1 MRAWVRRWVQSC
13 RDCGT
18 RKARAKEVIPPLR
31 SQGVG
36 DAGDRWAL
44 DVTGPLPVTDKG
56 DRYVVAAV
64 DYATR
69 YAVVAAVPSH
79 RAPDIANFIVEKL
92 VMVYGPMREL
102 VMDGAPEL
110 NGAVVEALVNALQAK
125 QLTPV
130 PYRPALLGLVERFH
144 RTWKDMVAMF
154 VSEAQSD
161 WDRWLPCAAYAYN
174 GARHSGTGYSPNE
187 LMMGRR
193 LRKPNELLRTSGV
206 TQVGVFAD
214 YRRTLVRKMAAA
226 TEAAKKALSKDQA
239 RRARYYDRQVRRHSE
254 FQVGDKVWVLWPP
267 KGKGITKLAH
277 KWVGPARIEADA
289 GFDNWEVLRD
299 DTDERVV
306 AHCSFLVKY
315 SCPSSSLGVIAE
327 RVLRDLVEEDTAA
340 EGVDTNGEAPDVPA
354 SANTGPVRASDAA
367 AEGRTGESA
376 TVAARPD
383 SRAAPMAGRGPVAAM
398 PGIATT
404 AEPVV
409 AGGSTQQA
417 PRPPPAKPQ
426 RRRAKQA
433 RPHGGQDTDEAQKR
447 RRREEADAARERRAA
462 RREAGRHEPEAAATK
477 AVAADRDDGVR
488 DAAPAARGVEAGPRD
503 EHELKRAERRTWGRS
518 RQRRRPTRKQRSGWR
533 YWSHGGYATRTW
545 ATEAAGSNAGATAGG
560 DGRPH

>member
-44 DVTGPLPVTDKG
+44 DVAGPLPVTDKG
-56 DRYVVAAV
+56 NRYVVAAV

-214 YRRTLVRKMAAA
+214 YHRTLVRKMAAA

-254 FQVGDKVWVLWPP
+254 FQVGDKVWVLRPP

-306 AHCSFLVKY
+306 AHCSFLVKC

-367 AEGRTGESA
+367 A
-376 TVAARPD
+376 
-383 SRAAPMAGRGPVAAM
+383 
-398 PGIATT
+398 
-404 AEPVV
+404 
-409 AGGSTQQA
+409 
-417 PRPPPAKPQ
+417 
-426 RRRAKQA
+426 
-433 RPHGGQDTDEAQKR
+433 
-447 RRREEADAARERRAA
+447 
-462 RREAGRHEPEAAATK
+462 
-477 AVAADRDDGVR
+477 
-488 DAAPAARGVEAGPRD
+488 
-503 EHELKRAERRTWGRS
+503 
-518 RQRRRPTRKQRSGWR
+518 
-533 YWSHGGYATRTW
+533 
-545 ATEAAGSNAGATAGG
+545 
-560 DGRPH
+560 

>member
-44 DVTGPLPVTDKG
+44 DVASPLPVTDKG
-56 DRYVVAAV
+56 NRYVVAAV

-144 RTWKDMVAMF
+144 RTWKDMVALF

-161 WDRWLPCAAYAYN
+161 WDRWLPCVAYACN

-193 LRKPNELLRTSGV
+193 LRTPNELLRMSGV

-214 YRRTLVRKMAAA
+214 YHRALVKKMALA

-254 FQVGDKVWVLWPP
+254 FQVGDKVWVLRPP

-299 DTDERVV
+299 DTDERVI
-306 AHCSFLVKY
+306 AHCSFLVKC
-315 SCPSSSLGVIAE
+315 SCPSRSLGVIAE
-327 RVLRDLVEEDTAA
+327 RVLRDLVEEATAA
-340 EGVDTNGEAPDVPA
+340 EGVDTNREAPDVPA
-354 SANTGPVRASDAA
+354 SANTGPARARDRAA
-367 AEGRTGESA
+367 GERTEESA
-376 TVAARPD
+376 TVAAGSD
-383 SRAAPMAGRGPVAAM
+383 SRAAPMAGRGSVAAT

-409 AGGSTQQA
+409 AGGSSQQA
-417 PRPPPAKPQ
+417 SKPPPAKPQ
-426 RRRAKQA
+426 RR
-433 RPHGGQDTDEAQKR
+433 
-447 RRREEADAARERRAA
+447 
-462 RREAGRHEPEAAATK
+462 
-477 AVAADRDDGVR
+477 
-488 DAAPAARGVEAGPRD
+488 
-503 EHELKRAERRTWGRS
+503 
-518 RQRRRPTRKQRSGWR
+518 
-533 YWSHGGYATRTW
+533 
-545 ATEAAGSNAGATAGG
+545 
-560 DGRPH
+560 

>member
-1 MRAWVRRWVQSC
+1 
-13 RDCGT
+13 
-18 RKARAKEVIPPLR
+18 
-31 SQGVG
+31 
-36 DAGDRWAL
+36 
-44 DVTGPLPVTDKG
+44 
-56 DRYVVAAV
+56 
-64 DYATR
+64 
-69 YAVVAAVPSH
+69 AVPSH

-110 NGAVVEALVNALQAK
+110 NGAVVEVLVNALQAK

-174 GARHSGTGYSPNE
+174 GARHSGTGYRPNE

-193 LRKPNELLRTSGV
+193 LRTPNELLRMSGV

-214 YRRTLVRKMAAA
+214 YHRTL
-226 TEAAKKALSKDQA
+226 
-239 RRARYYDRQVRRHSE
+239 VRRHSE
-254 FQVGDKVWVLWPP
+254 FQVGDKVWVLRPP
-267 KGKGITKLAH
+267 KGKGITKLTH
-277 KWVGPARIEADA
+277 KWVGPARIEADAGFEDA

-299 DTDERVV
+299 DTDERMI
-306 AHCSFLVKY
+306 AHCSFLVKC

-354 SANTGPVRASDAA
+354 SANTGPARASDAA
-367 AEGRTGESA
+367 AEERTGESA

-383 SRAAPMAGRGPVAAM
+383 ARAAPMAGYGPVAAI

-404 AEPVV
+404 AKPVV
-409 AGGSTQQA
+409 AGGSSQQA

-433 RPHGGQDTDEAQKR
+433 RPLGGQDADEAQKR

-462 RREAGRHEPEAAATK
+462 RREAGRHEPKAAATK
-477 AVAADRDDGVR
+477 AVAAGGDDGVN
-488 DAAPAARGVEAGPRD
+488 DAAPAARGEEAGPKD
-503 EHELKRAERRTWGRS
+503 EHELKRAERRDADRREARTGDGRGVGADS
-518 RQRRRPTRKQRSGWR
+518 VGGRHGSSGAGGDTGATVDMLRGRGRPRQPAPMPELLQV
-533 YWSHGGYATRTW
+533 
-545 ATEAAGSNAGATAGG
+545 ATAGHIEERARRRTRNRAGRYVIEHEVEYTTRPGMPTGRRWLTAAEFETLLDAGKIADDLTSG
-560 DGRPH
+560 DGV

>member
-44 DVTGPLPVTDKG
+44 DVASPLPVTDKG
-56 DRYVVAAV
+56 NRYVVAAV

-69 YAVVAAVPSH
+69 YAVVVAVPSH

-193 LRKPNELLRTSGV
+193 LRTPNELLRTSGV

-214 YRRTLVRKMAAA
+214 YHRALVKKMAVA

-254 FQVGDKVWVLWPP
+254 FQVGDKVWVLRPP
-267 KGKGITKLAH
+267 RGKGITKLAH

-289 GFDNWEVLRD
+289 GFDNWEGHGR
-299 DTDERVV
+299 
-306 AHCSFLVKY
+306 
-315 SCPSSSLGVIAE
+315 
-327 RVLRDLVEEDTAA
+327 
-340 EGVDTNGEAPDVPA
+340 EGDRPLQLPREVQLLQQL
-354 SANTGPVRASDAA
+354 
-367 AEGRTGESA
+367 
-376 TVAARPD
+376 ARSD
-383 SRAAPMAGRGPVAAM
+383 SRAGAERPDRGRHSGRGR
-398 PGIATT
+398 GH
-404 AEPVV
+404 ER
-409 AGGSTQQA
+409 GGT
-417 PRPPPAKPQ
+417 
-426 RRRAKQA
+426 RRA
-433 RPHGGQDTDEAQKR
+433 RLGEHGPSQGT
-447 RRREEADAARERRAA
+447 
-462 RREAGRHEPEAAATK
+462 
-477 AVAADRDDGVR
+477 
-488 DAAPAARGVEAGPRD
+488 
-503 EHELKRAERRTWGRS
+503 
-518 RQRRRPTRKQRSGWR
+518 
-533 YWSHGGYATRTW
+533 
-545 ATEAAGSNAGATAGG
+545 
-560 DGRPH
+560 